1 MLICI
6 TSQELTYVTFIA
18 FCTSEI
24 GSRGREWDAYTN
36 SIKNIA
42 AYSSFFKPQKRWDI
56 CFVHLSSI
64 LLPYHKVSYIM
75 EHSQSMWTKKCTLD
89 YNTNG
94 VCGLLLCECLLWY
107 FIFHFDTSRWHCS
120 RKLSAIEWFQL
131 NLRLTLFC
139 LFITLMKYEML

>member
-1 MLICI
+1 MHNFCIVQFSHSFCLSSVISFASHDFHLEPVLLICI
-6 TSQELTYVTFIA
+6 TSQELTFVA

-24 GSRGREWDAYTN
+24 GSRGWEWDAYTN

-42 AYSSFFKPQKRWDI
+42 AYSSFFNLQKCRWDI

-75 EHSQSMWTKKCTLD
+75 EHSQSMWTKKCILD

-94 VCGLLLCECLLWY
+94 VCISKKWSTTLWRPPLV
-107 FIFHFDTSRWHCS
+107 FHVSFRY
-120 RKLSAIEWFQL
+120 I
-131 NLRLTLFC
+131 
-139 LFITLMKYEML
+139 